1 MLSASYY
8 QCSYSLKSKLTTSFF
23 LLSASSFVVFVN
35 ALDILDTLKCKTR
48 SDYPNFD
55 DTTCNRTK
63 FAMIL
68 GIICAIL
75 SLLVA
80 GLSSVPILQGL
91 VGVLLLAS
99 WACGVSYITF
109 GDGPGSELGNLYFA
123 TWISFILAMSIAATA
138 SKLMLHAGAAS
149 GGSSIAAGGDDS
161 DAEPASKNKN
171 EQEEPSDD
179 VEEEADE
186 EAPEA
191 KEVGAS

>member
-1 MLSASYY
+1 MLSSSQY
-8 QCSYSLKSKLTTSFF
+8 QSNYSLKSKLTTSFF

-35 ALDILDTLKCKTR
+35 ALDILDALKCKDR
-48 SDYPNFD
+48 SGFQDFD

-75 SLLVA
+75 SLMVA
-80 GLSSVPILQGL
+80 GLSAVPIQGL
-91 VGVLLLAS
+91 VGILLLAS

-109 GDGPGSELGNLYFA
+109 GDGPGNELGNLYFA

-138 SKLMLHAGAAS
+138 GKLMLHDGAAS
-149 GGSSIAAGGDDS
+149 GTTAAAGGA
-161 DAEPASKNKN
+161 DAEPANKNKK
-171 EQEEPSDD
+171 EEASSDD
-179 VEEEADE
+179 AEEEADE

-191 KEVGAS
+191 K